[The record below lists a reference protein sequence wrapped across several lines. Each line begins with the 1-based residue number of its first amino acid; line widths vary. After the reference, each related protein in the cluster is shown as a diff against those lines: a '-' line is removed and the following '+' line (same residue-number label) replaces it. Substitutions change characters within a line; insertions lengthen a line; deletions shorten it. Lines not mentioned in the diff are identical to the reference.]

1 MFSVPSEVTSVI
13 MQWKTFPKELTNIEP
28 SPGGIRSP
36 VVVIGPVKVGNV
48 PPVIVIVMVTGIGL
62 LVFVLDTT
70 ALAVRIEEDGLAGET
85 ELSSFLHPVRIMNDT
100 PIRCSIDFNCVFIIF
115 SFRK

>member
-1 MFSVPSEVTSVI
+1 

-48 PPVIVIVMVTGIGL
+48 PPVIVIVMVTGVGL
-62 LVFVLDTT
+62 LVFDVLDKT
-70 ALAVRIEEDGLAGET
+70 ALAVRIEEDGLADET
-85 ELSSFLHPVRIMNDT
+85 ELSSFLHPVRT
-100 PIRCSIDFNCVFIIF
+100 SHLFSI
-115 SFRK
+115 SSYWQ